1 MRSKYIYLILIWVC
15 HLCSIANSPLFLDI
29 YLYIQVS
36 CFLLYTISL
45 YLFSFK
51 QLFFYSTVPSL
62 LVKVLEKKLCL
73 IKKVTPSKI
82 RMTYTKLYLK
92 IFSQNVRKMFSTLE
106 KNVTWNFFAATI
118 KYVLGSVR
126 ASVLC

>member
-1 MRSKYIYLILIWVC
+1 MPSCEQQCLPRKIKSSLNWQGLRSKYTYIYLILIWVC
-15 HLCSIANSPLFLDI
+15 HLCSIALSSLFLDI

-73 IKKVTPSKI
+73 IKKIHLQKSEWLTQN
-82 RMTYTKLYLK
+82 YTWKYFPK
-92 IFSQNVRKMFSTLE
+92 MSEKCSQL
-106 KNVTWNFFAATI
+106 
-118 KYVLGSVR
+118 
-126 ASVLC
+126 